1 MKRLAITILSGF
13 LFAGITAAQSDKDL
27 VASNQATESGRNS
40 TNGSLTDGAT
50 ISANL
55 TKTVDSDKL
64 KKGDEVTART
74 IDATKENGKTV
85 IPANTILRG
94 HVTQASARE
103 KGDSF
108 SALGI
113 VFDKAILKNG
123 GEIPINVTV
132 QAIALPAIAV
142 NGPPSPA
149 MDTAPLGNGAPQ
161 GGADRQAQDS
171 RPAAMPP
178 APPTVPD
185 TIGNAET
192 NQATPGKSVG
202 PVKGGLNDNGVLKPN
217 SQGVYGL
224 RGIGLATSTV
234 DGQQAAV
241 ITSIQK
247 AVHLDSGTQ
256 LLLVTQP
263 VGTQTS
269 SKY

>member
-1 MKRLAITILSGF
+1 MRRLALTILSGF
-13 LFAGITAAQSDKDL
+13 LFAGIGAAQSDKDL
-27 VASNQATESGRNS
+27 VASNRATESERS
-40 TNGSLTDGAT
+40 SVNGPLTDGAT

-55 TKTVDSDKL
+55 TKTVDSNKL

-74 IDATKENGKTV
+74 IDSTKEDGRTV
-85 IPANTILRG
+85 IPANTIIRG

-108 SALGI
+108 SSLGI

-123 GEIPINVTV
+123 GDMPLNVTV
-132 QAIALPAIAV
+132 QAIAPPATDV

-149 MDTAPLGNGAPQ
+149 MDTAPLGNDAPQ

-178 APPTVPD
+178 APPSVPD
-185 TIGNAET
+185 TIGSAET
-192 NQATPGKSVG
+192 NQAIPGRSVG
-202 PVKGGLNDNGVLKPN
+202 PVKGGLNHNGVLNPN

-234 DGQQAAV
+234 DRQQASV
-241 ITSIQK
+241 ITSPQK
-247 AVHLDSGTQ
+247 TVRLNSGTQ

-263 VGTQTS
+263 VSTQTS
-269 SKY
+269 RKY